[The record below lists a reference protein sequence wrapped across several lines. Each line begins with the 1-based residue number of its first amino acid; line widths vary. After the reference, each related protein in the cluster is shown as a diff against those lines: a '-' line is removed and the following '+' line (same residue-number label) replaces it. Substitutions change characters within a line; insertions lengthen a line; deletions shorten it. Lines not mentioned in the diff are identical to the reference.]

1 MVKETISMPPHLV
14 KNNEE
19 IKINIGDIVWW
30 FDYRTTDNYN
40 KKMWGYVTK
49 INKRLIY
56 ATSLENNKSEVLLFS
71 VKGDFWDNE

>member
-14 KNNEE
+14 KNKEE

-30 FDYRTTDNYN
+30 HDYRTTDNYN

-49 INKRLIY
+49 INKKLIEVI
-56 ATSLENNKSEVLLFS
+56 TFENNKLEVLFFFS
-71 VKGDFWDNE
+71 KGDFWDNE